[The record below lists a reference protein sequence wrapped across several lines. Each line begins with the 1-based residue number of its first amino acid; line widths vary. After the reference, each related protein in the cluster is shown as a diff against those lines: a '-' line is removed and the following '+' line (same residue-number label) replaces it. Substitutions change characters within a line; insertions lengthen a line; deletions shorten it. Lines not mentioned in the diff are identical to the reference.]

1 MLKSKISVI
10 VPCHNVGKFL
20 PKCLESLIGQT
31 FHDIDIVAVENGS
44 SDNTLEVLRKYA
56 SEDTRITVLATDI
69 PSQQNARNMGI
80 KAASGEYFMFCDAD
94 DWFSPDMCE
103 VMYKAITESGANVAC
118 CDVKLEYA
126 EDLSEEE
133 KRLRNS
139 VDYYSISEA
148 GKFRLDNLRIMQTN
162 VILCNKIMRR
172 DIVEKILP
180 FYPPIKVHEDGLF
193 WYLYA
198 FNANSIF
205 YVNRQLYHYLLRPH
219 SIMSN
224 VTMTGTKNPNKMDTI
239 KIAND
244 VMDYVV
250 NRGHP
255 TKKET
260 ELLIRIY
267 EEQALVISEMLDSEE
282 KNKICD
288 LINKRIHEKMRVH
301 AFFCPVGSRILN
313 IDDDR
318 QLPHLIWHKLMLRT
332 HRRFN
337 QLIGKRVSDRL
348 KFKILLNDM
357 KIRFK
362 KGIIGHNN
370 AL

>member
-1 MLKSKISVI
+1 MSKVSVI

-20 PKCLESLIGQT
+20 PKCLESLTGQT

-44 SDNTLEVLRKYA
+44 TDNTLEVLRKYA
-56 SEDTRITVLATDI
+56 SADTRITVLTTDI

-103 VMYKAITESGANVAC
+103 IMYKAITENETDVAC

-139 VDYYSISEA
+139 VGYYTIHKS
-148 GKFRLDNLRIMQTN
+148 GKYMLDNRRIMRTN

-172 DIVEKILP
+172 DLVEKILP
-180 FYPPIKVHEDGLF
+180 FYPQIKVHEDSLF

-198 FNANSIF
+198 FNAQSIF
-205 YVNRQLYHYLLRPH
+205 YVDRQLYHYFLRPH

-224 VTMTGTKNPNKMDTI
+224 VKMTGTKNPNRMDVI
-239 KIAND
+239 KIADD
-244 VMDYVV
+244 VMDYVL
-250 NRGHP
+250 NRGNP
-255 TKKET
+255 TEKET
-260 ELLIRIY
+260 ELVILIY
-267 EEQALVISEMLDSEE
+267 EELATVISEMLESDEQI
-282 KNKICD
+282 KICD
-288 LINKRIHEKMRVH
+288 LINRRIHEKMH
-301 AFFCPVGSRILN
+301 ASAYFYPVGSLILN
-313 IDDDR
+313 LEDNHL
-318 QLPHLIWHKLMLRT
+318 LPHLVWQKFMLRT

-337 QLIGKRVSDRL
+337 MLVGKKVSDRL
-348 KFKILLNDM
+348 QFKILLNEM
-357 KIRFK
+357 KIRHK
-362 KGIIGHNN
+362 KGVIGTR
-370 AL
+370 

>member
-1 MLKSKISVI
+1 MSKISVI
-10 VPCHNVGKFL
+10 VPCHNVEKFL

-31 FHDIDIVAVENGS
+31 FHDIDIVAVENCSTDG
-44 SDNTLEVLRKYA
+44 TLEILRQYAAKDPRIMVLI
-56 SEDTRITVLATDI
+56 SDI
-69 PSQQNARNMGI
+69 PSIQEARNKGI
-80 KAASGEYFMFCDAD
+80 KASSGEYIMFCDSD
-94 DWFSPDMCE
+94 DWFSLDMCE
-103 VMYKAITESGANVAC
+103 VMYKAITESGADVAC
-118 CDVKLEYA
+118 CDAKLEYA

-133 KRLRNS
+133 KRVRNS
-139 VDYYSISEA
+139 VAYYNLNKA
-148 GKFRLDNLRIMQTN
+148 GKYRLDNRRIMRTN
-162 VILCNKIMRR
+162 VMLWNKIMRR

-288 LINKRIHEKMRVH
+288 LINKRIYEKMRVH

-313 IDDDR
+313 IDDGSL
-318 QLPHLIWHKLMLRT
+318 LPHLVWQKLMLRT

-362 KGIIGHNN
+362 KGIVDHNN